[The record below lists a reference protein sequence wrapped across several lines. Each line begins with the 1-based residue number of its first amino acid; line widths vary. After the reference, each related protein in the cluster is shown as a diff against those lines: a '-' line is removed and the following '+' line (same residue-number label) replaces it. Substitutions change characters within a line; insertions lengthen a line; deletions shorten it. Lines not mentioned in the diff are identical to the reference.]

1 MFKGI
6 LTFISY
12 AVRLNMYFS
21 NKRYSVFAECTAN
34 IYIGVQLE
42 YKFVV
47 QYSLDLQYYCIL
59 KKCSVH
65 GSKQLWLG
73 FVLCRKCSTPFQN
86 SIDAK
91 NSATRGQHWLLHT
104 REYIS
109 MGAAGAQTRR
119 SLEHHLLHP
128 RILTL

>member
-65 GSKQLWLG
+65 GSK
-73 FVLCRKCSTPFQN
+73 
-86 SIDAK
+86 
-91 NSATRGQHWLLHT
+91 
-104 REYIS
+104 
-109 MGAAGAQTRR
+109 
-119 SLEHHLLHP
+119 
-128 RILTL
+128 

>member
-1 MFKGI
+1 MYSKVKENVQGHFDFHF
-6 LTFISY
+6 LCCTF
-12 AVRLNMYFS
+12 NYFS

-65 GSKQLWLG
+65 GSK
-73 FVLCRKCSTPFQN
+73 
-86 SIDAK
+86 
-91 NSATRGQHWLLHT
+91 
-104 REYIS
+104 
-109 MGAAGAQTRR
+109 
-119 SLEHHLLHP
+119 
-128 RILTL
+128 